1 MKLYLLAI
9 ALLFS
14 FISTSSAGVLNK
26 KGMWSFFYGYNRSTY
41 SNSDYHLTGD
51 GYDFTL
57 RDVEATDAPTELAPY
72 PYLAPWG
79 VSVPQNTTRF
89 GYYLTDD
96 LAISFGNDHM
106 KYVMVNN
113 QTVGINGTID
123 ASASATHAG
132 TYTGSDTKTIDGS
145 LLIFEHTDGL
155 NFVSVELEHFLP
167 LWRNAS
173 DTKALTFMYGPGIA
187 LMYPKT
193 NATLFG
199 RERHDKFH
207 VAGYGYSVKLGL
219 EFNFTEHLFARLVL
233 KNGHIN
239 MNDVR
244 TTSNSNDKLSHK
256 FDFQETYLVVGI
268 NY

>member
-96 LAISFGNDHM
+96 IAISFGNDHM
-106 KYVMVNN
+106 KYVMVQD
-113 QTVGINGTID
+113 QTVDFEGTI
-123 ASASATHAG
+123 ATGEGHDRSGDG
-132 TYTGSDTKTIDGS
+132 TQKLTSDF
-145 LLIFEHTDGL
+145 LHFEHTDGL

-173 DTKALTFMYGPGIA
+173 DTQALTFMYGPGIA

-199 RERHDKFH
+199 RDRHDKFH

-219 EFNFTEHLFARLVL
+219 EFNFTDHLFARLVL

>member
-26 KGMWSFFYGYNRSTY
+26 KGMWSFFYGYNRATY

-57 RDVEATDAPTELAPY
+57 KDVQATDAPTAIDAD
-72 PYLAPWG
+72 PYLLPWR
-79 VSVPQNTTRF
+79 VSIPQNTTRF

-113 QTVGINGTID
+113 QTVGINGTINGTGTSHD
-123 ASASATHAG
+123 G
-132 TYTGSDTKTIDGS
+132 TYSGNDTKKIDGS
-145 LLIFEHTDGL
+145 LLVFEHTDGL
-155 NFVSVELEHFLP
+155 NFVSIELEHFLP

-173 DTKALTFMYGPGIA
+173 DTKALTFLYGPGIA
-187 LMYPKT
+187 LMYPRT

-199 RERHDKFH
+199 RKRHDEFH
-207 VAGYGYSVKLGL
+207 VAGYGYSIKLGF

-239 MNDVR
+239 MPDVR
-244 TTSNSNDKLSHK
+244 TTASSSDKLSHE
-256 FDFQETYLVVGI
+256 FDFRETYFVVGV